1 MAGIGGLSSSVTSG
15 ASSIRGYGGLA
26 SGLDRDGL
34 IESMTAGTTSKIYK
48 QQQAK
53 QKLEWEQKA
62 MREITTKMYEFSQKY
77 MSYTSSNNL
86 LGSNLF
92 TPGKVNAL
100 GKYGDLIGVTGY
112 SSMAE
117 AMSILGVKQT
127 ASNAQAVFKENASTG
142 TLSGNS
148 VELDMDADR
157 KINMIG
163 GSSFTVT
170 YGTKN
175 YVVSLPQEKDGY
187 NYDSTEGIAKAL
199 NDAMKE
205 VSVGKDKT
213 LADVMKAE
221 VTTVNGEQ
229 KLTLKSDDA
238 AAAGNTIKLRGDTND
253 LLKRLGFV
261 GKDQS
266 VGDMAESALII
277 TSSGLTAQNAV
288 TQYETKTNAEWLAG
302 QEISF
307 TYNGKTETIRLGTA
321 EELKKN
327 GLQGSLQKELDKAF
341 GKGRVKVEL
350 ASGADGKES
359 LSFKTV
365 TPDGKEDK
373 SSVFAI
379 NHAGRGILGE
389 NGVLGIRAGSANR
402 LNLEASIG
410 HSGLKTLEGK
420 TLKDSD
426 ADKLII
432 NGVAIE
438 GLSTKDSLKEIIN
451 KINNTEGVGVKVSYQ
466 SAADKFIIT
475 STMDGASGEVN
486 IEGSWAEALFG
497 KAGTSYEVQEGRD
510 AIVAVK
516 YEGSDEVVEL
526 VRGSN
531 TFDLNGMNV
540 TVKGTFGYEEVKD
553 PSNPNAPG
561 KVELTNKDAVTFEAV
576 METDKTVETNVTVK
590 GTFGYEEVKD
600 PSNPNAPGKVE
611 LTNKDAVTF
620 EAVME
625 TDKTV
630 ETVKTMIEDF
640 NKILELVN
648 KELTTKPNRKF
659 APLTSAQ
666 EDEMTESEI
675 EKWNEKASAGML
687 FNDSDLRGLA
697 NSLRFLVSTDS
708 TLKEMGIGVSSNYSD
723 NGKLTFD
730 EEKFRKALEADPEKV
745 REAFTAQAEKDSSGN
760 VISQGGL
767 MVRMQTINNKYAG
780 MTGSTKGILVER
792 AGSTFAP
799 TTILKNSLQKQMDAI
814 DGVIERLQTKL
825 KIEQDRYISQFTSL
839 ETLISQ
845 MNSQSSWLSS
855 AFGS

>member
-26 SGLDRDGL
+26 SGLDRDDL
-34 IESMTAGTTSKIYK
+34 IESMTAATTSKIYK

-100 GKYGDLIGVTGY
+100 GKYGDLISVTGY

-229 KLTLKSDDA
+229 KLTFKSDDA

-576 METDKTVETNVTVK
+576 METDKTVET
-590 GTFGYEEVKD
+590 
-600 PSNPNAPGKVE
+600 
-611 LTNKDAVTF
+611 
-620 EAVME
+620 
-625 TDKTV
+625 
-630 ETVKTMIEDF
+630 VKTMIEDF

-814 DGVIERLQTKL
+814 DGVIERLQAKL

>member
-100 GKYGDLIGVTGY
+100 GKYGDLISVTGY

-327 GLQGSLQKELDKAF
+327 GLQGRLQKELDKAF

-531 TFDLNGMNV
+531 TFDLNGM
-540 TVKGTFGYEEVKD
+540 
-553 PSNPNAPG
+553 
-561 KVELTNKDAVTFEAV
+561 
-576 METDKTVETNVTVK
+576 NVTVK

>member
-1 MAGIGGLSSSVTSG
+1 MASIGGLSSSVTSG

-26 SGLDRDGL
+26 SGLDRDSL

-77 MSYTSSNNL
+77 MSYTSSDNL

-100 GKYGDLIGVTGY
+100 GKYGDLISVTGY
-112 SSMAE
+112 SAMAE
-117 AMSILGVKQT
+117 AMSILGVKQM
-127 ASNAQAVFKENASTG
+127 ASNAQAVFKENASSG
-142 TLSGNS
+142 KLSGNS
-148 VELDMDADR
+148 VELDMNADR

-163 GSSFTVT
+163 GSSLTIT

-175 YVVSLPQEKDGY
+175 YVVSLPEEKDGY

-229 KLTLKSDDA
+229 KLTLKSDDV

-261 GKDQS
+261 GEDQS
-266 VGDMAESALII
+266 LNDMDESALTI
-277 TSSGLTAQNAV
+277 TSSGLTAKNAV
-288 TQYETKTNAEWLAG
+288 KKYEIKTNAEWLAG
-302 QEISF
+302 QEIRF
-307 TYNGKTETIRLGTA
+307 TYNGKTETIKLGTA
-321 EELKKN
+321 EELKQN
-327 GLQGSLQKELDKAF
+327 GLQKSLQKELDKAF
-341 GKGRVKVEL
+341 GKGRVKVEM
-350 ASGADGKES
+350 ASGADGKEA

-365 TPDGKEDK
+365 TPDGQEDK

-379 NHAGRGILGE
+379 NSAGRGILGE
-389 NGVLGIRAGSANR
+389 NGVLGIRAGSSNR

-410 HSGLKTLEGK
+410 NSGLKTLEGK

-426 ADKLII
+426 ADKLTI
-432 NGVAIE
+432 NGVEIE
-438 GLSTKDSLKEIIN
+438 GLSTSDSLKEIIN
-451 KINNTEGVGVKVSYQ
+451 KINNTEGVGVKISYQ

-475 STMDGASGEVN
+475 STAGGASGEVD
-486 IEGSWAEALFG
+486 IQGSWAEALFG
-497 KAGTSYEVQEGRD
+497 KAGTDYEVQEGKD

-516 YEGSDEVVEL
+516 YAGSDEVVEL
-526 VRGSN
+526 VRDSN

-553 PSNPNAPG
+553 PSKPDAPG
-561 KVELTNKDAVTFEAV
+561 KVELTNT
-576 METDKTVETNVTVK
+576 
-590 GTFGYEEVKD
+590 
-600 PSNPNAPGKVE
+600 
-611 LTNKDAVTF
+611 DAVTF

-648 KELTTKPNRKF
+648 KELTTKPNRNY

-708 TLKEMGIGVSSNYSD
+708 TLKEMGIGVSGNYSD

-730 EEKFRKALEADPEKV
+730 EEKFRKALESDPEKV

-760 VISQGGL
+760 VTKQAGL
-767 MVRMQTINNKYAG
+767 MVRMQEINRKYAG

-799 TTILKNSLQKQMDAI
+799 TTILKNSLQKQMDSI
-814 DGVIERLQTKL
+814 DDEIERLQAKL

>member
-26 SGLDRDGL
+26 SGLDRDDL
-34 IESMTAGTTSKIYK
+34 IESMTAATTSKIYK

-100 GKYGDLIGVTGY
+100 GKYGDLISVTGY

-576 METDKTVETNVTVK
+576 METDKTVET
-590 GTFGYEEVKD
+590 
-600 PSNPNAPGKVE
+600 
-611 LTNKDAVTF
+611 
-620 EAVME
+620 
-625 TDKTV
+625 
-630 ETVKTMIEDF
+630 VKTMIEDF

-792 AGSTFAP
+792 AGSAFAP

-814 DGVIERLQTKL
+814 DGVIERLQAKL

>member
-100 GKYGDLIGVTGY
+100 GKYGDLISVTGY

-576 METDKTVETNVTVK
+576 METDKTVET
-590 GTFGYEEVKD
+590 
-600 PSNPNAPGKVE
+600 
-611 LTNKDAVTF
+611 
-620 EAVME
+620 
-625 TDKTV
+625 
-630 ETVKTMIEDF
+630 VKTMIEDF

-675 EKWNEKASAGML
+675 EKWNEMASAGML

>member
-100 GKYGDLIGVTGY
+100 GKYGDLISVTGY

-576 METDKTVETNVTVK
+576 METDKTVET
-590 GTFGYEEVKD
+590 
-600 PSNPNAPGKVE
+600 
-611 LTNKDAVTF
+611 
-620 EAVME
+620 
-625 TDKTV
+625 
-630 ETVKTMIEDF
+630 VKTMIEDF